1 MAKID
6 GIYAREILDSRGI
19 PTIECAL
26 WLDTGAVVATS
37 VPTGTSVGKYEAHEL
52 RDEDPQRM
60 IGKGVLKAVNNVNTI
75 IAENLVGK
83 DPTKQTEIDQ
93 LLVDLDGTDNK
104 SKLGANAILAA
115 SQAVMKAGAI
125 SLNVP
130 LYYYIEQKY
139 QLTEQLGIPS
149 CIYTMINGGAQ
160 GADNLDIQE
169 FQIVPASHIAYKRS
183 MDMAVTLFQ
192 KIEEILVLKGAT
204 HSTGIVGG
212 FTPNLYSNTDVFEI
226 LIETIKTSPYTFA
239 QDLFF
244 GIDVAAEQLFENGK
258 YKLKDKQQPYS
269 SKELLELYNKIRSLY
284 HVFYIEDPF
293 QEDDL
298 ESWRKIT
305 AELGET
311 TKIVGD
317 SFLVTNKVK
326 TDKAIAEK
334 NCNTL
339 LVKPNQVG
347 TISETIEVIQ
357 VAKDAGW
364 QVVMS
369 HRSGETNDDFIAD
382 FAVGVGA
389 DYAKFGPPNRG
400 ERIAKYNRFAQI
412 DLEIRQSV
420 EENNDS
426 TTPVDSGTVASE
438 VSKVEATPE
447 PVVPASVTP
456 EPTSPENVSPVPPT
470 QAEDEKPTTTTPPAA
485 VTPPV
490 AETPVTP
497 TTPPVAATPPVT
509 EAPPV
514 SVTPPAEETPP
525 APNTP
530 PTPAPPVTPPVTPP
544 TTPSVPKK
552 ETNAVEVKIV
562 EEKPNSSDTTKPVQS
577 PQAATPIKIE
587 PETKKGAP
595 TEILVET
602 PAPESKPESLP
613 STAEIPATP
622 KTEEKNDEVTDQ
634 KVSDDK

>member
-169 FQIVPASHIAYKRS
+169 FQIVPASHIAYKKS

-204 HSTGIVGG
+204 HSIGLVGG

-269 SKELLELYNKIRSLY
+269 SKELLELYKKIRSLY

-298 ESWRKIT
+298 ESWKKIT

-317 SFLVTNKVK
+317 SFLVTNKIK
-326 TDKAIAEK
+326 TSKAIAEK
-334 NCNTL
+334 YCNTL

-426 TTPVDSGTVASE
+426 TTPVDSGTVAKEVGKAEAQPEPMAPANVAPVSE
-438 VSKVEATPE
+438 TPPVAPEPATPTATPE
-447 PVVPASVTP
+447 PAAP
-456 EPTSPENVSPVPPT
+456 E
-470 QAEDEKPTTTTPPAA
+470 
-485 VTPPV
+485 
-490 AETPVTP
+490 
-497 TTPPVAATPPVT
+497 
-509 EAPPV
+509 
-514 SVTPPAEETPP
+514 
-525 APNTP
+525 
-530 PTPAPPVTPPVTPP
+530 PVTPPVEPAATPAP
-544 TTPSVPKK
+544 ATTPTPEK
-552 ETNAVEVKIV
+552 AVDASGVKIV
-562 EEKPNSSDTTKPVQS
+562 EAK
-577 PQAATPIKIE
+577 
-587 PETKKGAP
+587 
-595 TEILVET
+595 
-602 PAPESKPESLP
+602 P
-613 STAEIPATP
+613 STAEIPTAP
-622 KTEEKNDEVTDQ
+622 ESEEKMSESTTQD
-634 KVSDDK
+634 VSIDK